1 MSALSSTVNT
11 PDHAETHS
19 TDPVPGRSAHGAPFS
34 DLVPA
39 APLRPQVRAVSLA
52 RSLAHNALQF
62 PQRDA
67 VVQGQTRISWAHLDQ
82 QVDDLASE
90 LQSGGIGRGDV
101 VLVHSPN
108 HVELIQVMYA
118 TWRIGAVFAP
128 TNYRLTPSEVAGLAD
143 LCQPAALI
151 CHTDYREHATAI
163 AEEVQLRS
171 GTWWIGAPAQ
181 QDRAIAGIPSGRR
194 PTLPDLL
201 PGDHAWYFFTSGTS
215 GRPKAAVL
223 THDQM
228 GFVLTNHLCDLMPG
242 TTEEDA
248 HLVVAPLSH
257 GAGIHHAAQVARA
270 AKTVLP
276 TSASMDTDEL
286 WSLVEQEKVT
296 NMFTVPTILKT
307 LAEAPEAAR
316 YDHSS
321 LRYVIYAGA
330 PMYLADRDH
339 AREVLGE
346 VLVQYYGLGE
356 VTGNITV
363 LPPHL
368 HSRPSPEGVE
378 FGTCGY
384 PRTGMEISIRSEDGT
399 EVAAGEQGEI
409 CVAGPAVF
417 SGYLNN
423 DTANAEAFRDGWFR
437 TGDLGMVD
445 EEGFLYVTGRASDMF
460 ISGGSNI
467 YPREIEEKI
476 LTHPAVGECAVLGL
490 PDPKWGEI
498 GVAVCVPNDGA
509 QVDEA
514 TLRSFLEPLMARYKV
529 PKRFVFWD
537 TMPKSGYGK
546 IVKRTIRESLLA
558 QEDAG

>member
-1 MSALSSTVNT
+1 MSAPVQEVRASQ
-11 PDHAETHS
+11 
-19 TDPVPGRSAHGAPFS
+19 PVPFAELA
-34 DLVPA
+34 PA
-39 APLRPQVRAVSLA
+39 ASSRPQVRAVSLA
-52 RSLAHNALQF
+52 QALRHNARRF
-62 PQRDA
+62 PDRDA
-67 VVQGQTRISWAHLDQ
+67 VVHGETRISWAQLDRM
-82 QVDDLASE
+82 VDDLGAE
-90 LQSGGIGRGDV
+90 LQAGGIGRGDV

-108 HVELIQVMYA
+108 HIELIQVMYA

-128 TNYRLTPSEVAGLAD
+128 TNFRLTAGEAAGLAD
-143 LCQPAALI
+143 LCRPKALI
-151 CHTDYREHATAI
+151 CHVDYADHAAAVGAEVDLTA
-163 AEEVQLRS
+163 
-171 GTWWIGAPAQ
+171 GTWWIGAGEGQ
-181 QDRAIAGIPSGRR
+181 ERAIAGIPAGGE
-194 PTLPDLL
+194 PTVPDLL

-276 TSASMDTDEL
+276 TSSSMDTDEL
-286 WSLVEQEKVT
+286 WSLVERERVT

-307 LAEAPEAAR
+307 LAEAPEATR

-330 PMYLADRDH
+330 PMYTADRDH
-339 AREVLGE
+339 ARAVLGE

-368 HSRPSPEGVE
+368 HGRPSPEGVE

-384 PRTGMEISIRSEDGT
+384 PRTGMEISIRAEDGT
-399 EVAAGEQGEI
+399 EVATREQGEI

-417 SGYLNN
+417 AGYLNN

-437 TGDLGMVD
+437 TGDLGMLD

-467 YPREIEEKI
+467 YPREIEEK
-476 LTHPAVGECAVLGL
+476 LLKHPAVGECAVLGL
-490 PDPKWGEI
+490 PDPKWGEV
-498 GVAVCVPNDGA
+498 GVAVCVPKAGA

-514 TLRSFLEPLMARYKV
+514 ELRAFLEPLMARYKM
-529 PKRFVFWD
+529 PKTFVFWE

-546 IVKRTIRESLLA
+546 IVKRTIRETLLGQDGA
-558 QEDAG
+558 V